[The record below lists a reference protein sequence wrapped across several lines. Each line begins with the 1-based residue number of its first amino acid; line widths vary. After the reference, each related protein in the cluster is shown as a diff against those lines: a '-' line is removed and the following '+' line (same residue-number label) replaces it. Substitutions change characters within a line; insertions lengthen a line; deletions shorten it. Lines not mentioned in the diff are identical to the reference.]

1 MSMSCLLAWNSVILI
16 TTIIFPS
23 YQFPKGL
30 HMNVKKQ
37 TKPTQK
43 GFIHQINLYSSKCM
57 EKKITVLCLVESVE
71 Q

>member
-1 MSMSCLLAWNSVILI
+1 MAMSCLLAWNSVILI

-37 TKPTQK
+37 TKPTQEV
-43 GFIHQINLYSSKCM
+43 YSPNQSLFLQVYGK
-57 EKKITVLCLVESVE
+57 EITVLCLVESVK

>member
-1 MSMSCLLAWNSVILI
+1 MSISCLLAWNSVILI

-23 YQFPKGL
+23 YQFPKDL

-37 TKPTQK
+37 NQPTQK
-43 GFIHQINLYSSKCM
+43 VYSSNQSLFLRVYG
-57 EKKITVLCLVESVE
+57 KKITVLCLVESVE

>member
-37 TKPTQK
+37 TKPTQEV
-43 GFIHQINLYSSKCM
+43 YSPNQSLFLQVYGK
-57 EKKITVLCLVESVE
+57 EITVLCLVESVE

>member
-1 MSMSCLLAWNSVILI
+1 MSISCLLAWNSVILI

-23 YQFPKGL
+23 YQFSKGL

-37 TKPTQK
+37 TKPTQEV
-43 GFIHQINLYSSKCM
+43 YSPNQSLFLQVYGK
-57 EKKITVLCLVESVE
+57 EITVLCLVESVE

>member
-1 MSMSCLLAWNSVILI
+1 MSISCLLAWNSVILI

-23 YQFPKGL
+23 YQFPKDL

-37 TKPTQK
+37 NKPT
-43 GFIHQINLYSSKCM
+43 QINLYSECM